1 MIKFIKDETVSSNF
15 DVYKSHTV
23 HVPSGEPPGSLSRPP
38 AKRKPGVV
46 RPITQG
52 KLLKAGAPDVGHSLL
67 RRSFDLKFLY
77 RRNHRRHQDR
87 NLRHSLFREGL
98 TIDNLRLHH
107 HLLGKSNQLRL
118 PLPVLMYLHLPRQSN
133 LNYRHTELNLHSKD
147 KKERC
152 HSRRMTSLN

>member
-1 MIKFIKDETVSSNF
+1 MIKFIKDETVQTNF

-52 KLLKAGAPDVGHSLL
+52 KLLKAGAPNVGRSLL
-67 RRSFDLKFLY
+67 RRSSDSKILY
-77 RRNHRRHQDR
+77 RKNHKRHQDR
-87 NLRHSLFREGL
+87 NLHHSLFREGL
-98 TIDNLRLHH
+98 PIDNLRLYHR
-107 HLLGKSNQLRL
+107 LPGMIKCLRL
-118 PLPVLMYLHLPRQSN
+118 PLLVFMCHLPHQSD
-133 LNYRHTELNLHSKD
+133 LKYRHTELNLPSKD